1 MLLRNHFMKC
11 DFSFRSIQ
19 TNLLQQKTLGTN
31 VPSPFCSYDDADH
44 MQIVTAGGAEPG
56 IALSE
61 TGTELIITGA
71 SGEPGSSKVIG
82 SREFARYYKQR
93 HRPNENREVVLV
105 NQVIGR

>member
-1 MLLRNHFMKC
+1 M
-11 DFSFRSIQ
+11 
-19 TNLLQQKTLGTN
+19 LGTN